1 MRGKSE
7 KNEQEANSD
16 IGKIAVGDVRTS
28 VCQIKVYDQGKRKSV
43 ADHCTQ
49 CLWRRHLIDLL

>member
-43 ADHCTQ
+43 ADSLYPVSVETTPY
-49 CLWRRHLIDLL
+49 